1 MKSIADLQGQ
11 DLHWVQPNM
20 LQPHFELRTSS
31 GAVVA
36 SITRSGFINI
46 TDQVEAAGGHYRIAH
61 KGFLNRIFEIRPQNG
76 AEQPPLYVFHNTGA
90 KLVLPDGGEVF
101 WKKVGGVKALQ
112 WEWTRADGT
121 HLLSLDGGAGERVTS
136 HLRLALGAADEGTRL
151 LLAML
156 GAYLILLYGDEAE

>member
-20 LQPHFELRTSS
+20 LQPQFELRTSS

-36 SITRSGFINI
+36 SITRSGFLNI
-46 TDQVEAAGGHYRIAH
+46 TDEVSAAGGQYRISH
-61 KGFLNRIFEIRPQNG
+61 KGFLNRYFEIRPQNSV
-76 AEQPPLYVFHNTGA
+76 EQPPLYVFHNTGA
-90 KLVLPDGGEVF
+90 RLILPNGAEVLWKRSGGA
-101 WKKVGGVKALQ
+101 KSAQ
-112 WEWTRADGT
+112 WEWARADGT
-121 HLLSLDGGAGERVTS
+121 RLMLIDGVGEQVTS
-136 HLRLALGAADEGTRL
+136 HLKLALGAADEGTRL